1 MKNLKTSNNT
11 NKNNDHTEISLGR
24 VLPRLEYTSDAP
36 VKLVFLVLYILGAI
50 LIWNTQ
56 ADIAASTEKIEYISP
71 IAEFAAKNI
80 FVTYL
85 IIAGIAVTILI
96 LTPIGMRSV
105 QDRLKSIGL
114 VNHSEAVPELKGK
127 HKDRNN
133 PRISIWEFTSQG
145 IPLKVWKDKQ
155 AAIETA
161 LDITIVKM
169 KNGSGKSRVLIHA
182 VPAVSDL
189 PDIIKWNDKLLS
201 QQSFVL
207 KLGESFTGPVTV
219 DLARVPHILLGGATG
234 SGKSVLLKLLLMQA
248 NKKGANVCIADFKGG
263 VDFPPV
269 WHKECRMC
277 FEEQATLELLT
288 ELTEELERRKHLLKA
303 AGLPNIDHYNVATGE
318 NLQRYI
324 FACDELAEMLDKTG
338 LTKEQKEIVVKIESK
353 LSVIARQG
361 RAFGIHLILATQRP
375 DSAILNGQIKNNLNC
390 RICGRADNVLS
401 MIILDKTD
409 AADQIPEDAQG
420 RFLLNDGTMFQAYWF
435 DDAVG
440 IAGPHP

>member
-1 MKNLKTSNNT
+1 MKATKTT
-11 NKNNDHTEISLGR
+11 KKNDTTRISLGR
-24 VLPRLEYTSDAP
+24 NLPRLDSTSDAP
-36 VKLVFLVLYILGAI
+36 VKLIFLILYILGAI

-56 ADIAASTEKIEYISP
+56 AGIAASTEKIEYISP

-96 LTPIGMRSV
+96 LTPIGKRSV
-105 QDRLKSIGL
+105 QDQLKSIGL
-114 VNHSEAVPELKGK
+114 INHSEAVPELKSK
-127 HKDRNN
+127 HKDKKN
-133 PRISIWEFTSQG
+133 PRISIWEFTSEG
-145 IPLKVWKDKQ
+145 IPLKVWKDKKE
-155 AAIETA
+155 AIETV
-161 LDITIVKM
+161 LDITIVKI

-189 PDIIKWNDKLLS
+189 PDMIEWKDKFLS
-201 QQSFVL
+201 QQSFIL
-207 KLGESFTGPVTV
+207 NLGESITGPVSV
-219 DLARVPHILLGGATG
+219 DLTRVPHILLGGATG

-248 NKKGANVCIADFKGG
+248 NKKGAKVCIADFKGG

-277 FEEQATLELLT
+277 FEEQSTLELLT
-288 ELTEELERRKHLLKA
+288 ELTEELERRKQLLKT
-303 AGLPNIDHYNVATGE
+303 AGLPNIDHYNAATGE

-324 FACDELAEMLDKTG
+324 FACDELAQMLDKTG
-338 LTKEQKEIVVKIESK
+338 LTKEQKEIINKIESN
-353 LSVIARQG
+353 LSIIARLG

-375 DSAILNGQIKNNLNC
+375 DSTILNGQIKNNINY

-401 MIILDKTD
+401 QIILDNTN

-420 RFLLNDGTMFQAYWF
+420 RFILHDGTVFQAYWF
-435 DDAVG
+435 DDTGG
-440 IAGPHP
+440 I

>member
-1 MKNLKTSNNT
+1 MKAKKSPK
-11 NKNNDHTEISLGR
+11 KNDTTKISLGR
-24 VLPRLEYTSDAP
+24 SLPRLDSTSDAP
-36 VKLVFLVLYILGAI
+36 VKLIFLVLYIMGAI
-50 LIWNTQ
+50 LIWHTQ
-56 ADIAASTEKIEYISP
+56 ADIVASTEKIEYISP

-85 IIAGIAVTILI
+85 LVAGIAVTILI
-96 LTPIGMRSV
+96 FFPIGKRSV
-105 QDRLKSIGL
+105 QDQLKSIGL
-114 VNHSEAVPELKGK
+114 INHSDAVPELK
-127 HKDRNN
+127 HKRKDKQN
-133 PRISIWEFTSQG
+133 PKISIWEFTSQG

-189 PDIIKWNDKLLS
+189 PDMIKWKDKYLS
-201 QQSFVL
+201 TQSFIL
-207 KLGESFTGPVTV
+207 NLGESFTGPVTV
-219 DLARVPHILLGGATG
+219 DLVRVPHILLGGATG

-277 FEEQATLELLT
+277 FEEQSALELLT
-288 ELTEELERRKHLLKA
+288 ELTEELERRKQLLKA
-303 AGLPNIDHYNVATGE
+303 TGLPNIDHYIAATGE

-338 LTKEQKEIVVKIESK
+338 LTKEQKETVVKIEG
-353 LSVIARQG
+353 LLGTIARQG

-375 DSAILNGQIKNNLNC
+375 DSAILNGQIKNNINC

-420 RFLLNDGTMFQAYWF
+420 RFLLHDGTMFQAYWF
-435 DDAVG
+435 DDIAG
-440 IAGPHP
+440 IAAAHS

>member
-1 MKNLKTSNNT
+1 MKETKSPKKNDSTKTG
-11 NKNNDHTEISLGR
+11 LGR
-24 VLPRLEYTSDAP
+24 VLPRLDSTFDAP
-36 VKLVFLVLYILGAI
+36 VKLIFLILYILGAV
-50 LIWNTQ
+50 LIWNAQ
-56 ADIAASTEKIEYISP
+56 ANIAAATENIEYISP
-71 IAEFAAKNI
+71 MAEFVAENI
-80 FVTYL
+80 FATYL

-96 LTPIGMRSV
+96 LTPIGKRSV
-105 QDRLKSIGL
+105 QDQLKSIGL
-114 VNHSEAVPELKGK
+114 VNHSEAVPELKSK
-127 HKDRNN
+127 RKDKKN
-133 PRISIWEFTSQG
+133 PKITIWEFTSQG

-189 PDIIKWNDKLLS
+189 PDMIKWKDKFLS
-201 QQSFVL
+201 QQSFIL
-207 KLGESFTGPVTV
+207 NLGESFTGPVTV

-277 FEEQATLELLT
+277 FEEQSTLELLT
-288 ELTEELERRKHLLKA
+288 ELTGELERRKQLLKA
-303 AGLPNIDHYNVATGE
+303 AGLPNIDHYNAATGE

-338 LTKEQKEIVVKIESK
+338 LTKDQKEIVVKIEG
-353 LSVIARQG
+353 LLGTIARQG

-375 DSAILNGQIKNNLNC
+375 DSTILNGQIKNNINC

-401 MIILDKTD
+401 QIILDNTS
-409 AADQIPEDAQG
+409 AAEQIPEDAQG
-420 RFLLNDGTMFQAYWF
+420 RFILHDGTVFQAYWF
-435 DDAVG
+435 DDTGG
-440 IAGPHP
+440 I

>member
-1 MKNLKTSNNT
+1 MKATKTPKSDPNNSVT
-11 NKNNDHTEISLGR
+11 KISLGR
-24 VLPRLEYTSDAP
+24 VLPRLDSTSDAP
-36 VKLVFLVLYILGAI
+36 VKLIFLVMYILGAI

-71 IAEFAAKNI
+71 IAELAANNI

-85 IIAGIAVTILI
+85 LGAGILVTILI
-96 LTPIGMRSV
+96 LTPIGKRSV
-105 QDRLKSIGL
+105 QEQLRSIGL
-114 VNHSEAVPELKGK
+114 VNHADAVPELKSK
-127 HKDRNN
+127 RKDKQN
-133 PRISIWEFTSQG
+133 PKITIWEFTSQG
-145 IPLKVWKDKQ
+145 IPLKVWQDKQ
-155 AAIETA
+155 AAIETT

-169 KNGSGKSRVLIHA
+169 KNGSGKSRVLIQA

-189 PDIIKWNDKLLS
+189 PDMIKWKDKYLS

-207 KLGESFTGPVTV
+207 NLGESFTGTITV

-248 NKKGANVCIADFKGG
+248 TKKGAKVCIADFKGG

-269 WHKECRMC
+269 WHKKCRMC
-277 FEEQATLELLT
+277 FEEQSALELLT
-288 ELTEELERRKHLLKA
+288 ELTEELERRKQLLKA
-303 AGLPNIDHYNVATGE
+303 AGLPNIDHYNAVTGE
-318 NLQRYI
+318 KLQRYI

-338 LTKEQKEIVVKIESK
+338 LTKEQKEIVVKIEG
-353 LSVIARQG
+353 LLGTIARQG

-375 DSAILNGQIKNNLNC
+375 DSAILNGQIKNNINC

-420 RFLLNDGTMFQAYWF
+420 RFLLHDGTMFQAYWF
-435 DDAVG
+435 DDTGG
-440 IAGPHP
+440 I

>member
-1 MKNLKTSNNT
+1 MKATKTPK
-11 NKNNDHTEISLGR
+11 KNDTTKISLGR
-24 VLPRLEYTSDAP
+24 VLPRLDATSDAP
-36 VKLVFLVLYILGAI
+36 VKLIFLILYILGAV
-50 LIWNTQ
+50 LIWHTQ
-56 ADIAASTEKIEYISP
+56 ADIAASTEKIQYISP
-71 IAEFAAKNI
+71 IAEFAARNI
-80 FVTYL
+80 FATYL
-85 IIAGIAVTILI
+85 IVAGIVVTILI
-96 LTPIGMRSV
+96 LTPIGKRSV
-105 QDRLKSIGL
+105 QKQLQTIGL
-114 VNHSEAVPELKGK
+114 VNHAEAVPELKSK
-127 HKDRNN
+127 RKDKQN
-133 PRISIWEFTSQG
+133 PKITIWEFTSQG
-145 IPLKVWKDKQ
+145 IPLKAWKDKKE
-155 AAIETA
+155 AIETA

-189 PDIIKWNDKLLS
+189 PDIIKWKDKYLS

-207 KLGESFTGPVTV
+207 NLGESFTGPVTM

-277 FEEQATLELLT
+277 FEEQSTLELLT
-288 ELTEELERRKHLLKA
+288 ELAEELERRKRLLKA
-303 AGLPNIDHYNVATGE
+303 AGLPNIDHYNAVTGE

-353 LSVIARQG
+353 LSIIARQG

-375 DSAILNGQIKNNLNC
+375 DSTILNGQIKNNINC

-401 MIILDKTD
+401 MIILDNTD

-420 RFLLNDGTMFQAYWF
+420 RFLLHDGTIFQAYWF
-435 DDAVG
+435 DDTGG
-440 IAGPHP
+440 I

>member
-1 MKNLKTSNNT
+1 MKTTKTPK
-11 NKNNDHTEISLGR
+11 KNDTTKISLGR
-24 VLPRLEYTSDAP
+24 VLPRLDSTSDTP
-36 VKLVFLVLYILGAI
+36 VKLIFLILYILGAM
-50 LIWNTQ
+50 LIWKTQ

-96 LTPIGMRSV
+96 LTPLGKRSV
-105 QDRLKSIGL
+105 QEQLKSIGL
-114 VNHSEAVPELKGK
+114 VNHSEAVPELKSK
-127 HKDRNN
+127 RKDKKN
-133 PRISIWEFTSQG
+133 PRITIWEFTSQG

-169 KNGSGKSRVLIHA
+169 KNGSGKSRVLIYA

-189 PDIIKWNDKLLS
+189 PDMIKWKDKFLS
-201 QQSFVL
+201 QQSFIL
-207 KLGESFTGPVTV
+207 NLGESFTGSVTV
-219 DLARVPHILLGGATG
+219 DLSRVPHIMLGGATG

-248 NKKGANVCIADFKGG
+248 TKKGAKVCIADFKGG

-277 FEEQATLELLT
+277 FEEQSTLELLT
-288 ELTEELERRKHLLKA
+288 ELTKELEHRKQLLKVS
-303 AGLPNIDHYNVATGE
+303 GLPNIEHYKAATGE

-338 LTKEQKEIVVKIESK
+338 LTKDQKETVNKIEGL
-353 LSVIARQG
+353 LSTIARQG

-375 DSAILNGQIKNNLNC
+375 DSTILNGQIKNNINC

-401 MIILDKTD
+401 MIILDNTD
-409 AADQIPEDAQG
+409 AADLIPEDAQG
-420 RFLLNDGTMFQAYWF
+420 RFLLHDGTMFQAYWF
-435 DDAVG
+435 EDSNL
-440 IAGPHP
+440 

>member
-1 MKNLKTSNNT
+1 MKATKTPKSGPNNFIT
-11 NKNNDHTEISLGR
+11 KISLGR
-24 VLPRLEYTSDAP
+24 ILPRLDSTSDAP
-36 VKLVFLVLYILGAI
+36 VKLIFLILYILGAI
-50 LIWNTQ
+50 LVWNTQ

-85 IIAGIAVTILI
+85 LGAGILVTILI
-96 LTPIGMRSV
+96 LTPISKRSV
-105 QDRLKSIGL
+105 QEQLKSIGL
-114 VNHSEAVPELKGK
+114 VNHSEAVPELKSK
-127 HKDRNN
+127 RKDKKN
-133 PRISIWEFTSQG
+133 PRITIWEFTSQG
-145 IPLKVWKDKQ
+145 IPLKVWQDKQ

-169 KNGSGKSRVLIHA
+169 KNGSGKSRVLIQA

-189 PDIIKWNDKLLS
+189 PDMIKWKDKYLS
-201 QQSFVL
+201 QQPFVL
-207 KLGESFTGPVTV
+207 NLGESFTGPITV

-248 NKKGANVCIADFKGG
+248 IKKGAKVCIADFKGG

-277 FEEQATLELLT
+277 FEEQSTLELLT
-288 ELTEELERRKHLLKA
+288 ELVEELERRKKLLSA
-303 AGLPNIDHYNVATGE
+303 SGLPNIDHHNAVTGE
-318 NLQRYI
+318 HLQRYI

-338 LTKEQKEIVVKIESK
+338 LTKDQKETVNKIEGL
-353 LSVIARQG
+353 LSTIARQG

-375 DSAILNGQIKNNLNC
+375 DSTILNGQIKNNINC

-401 MIILDKTD
+401 MIILDNTD

-420 RFLLNDGTMFQAYWF
+420 RFLLNDGTMFQSYWF
-435 DDAVG
+435 DDTGG
-440 IAGPHP
+440 I

>member
-1 MKNLKTSNNT
+1 MKATKTPKPYQ
-11 NKNNDHTEISLGR
+11 NKVTTETSLGKG
-24 VLPRLEYTSDAP
+24 LPRLDSTDHAP
-36 VKLVFLVLYILGAI
+36 VKLIFLVLYILGAV

-56 ADIAASTEKIEYISP
+56 ADIAANTDKIEYISP
-71 IAEFAAKNI
+71 IAEFAARNI

-96 LTPIGMRSV
+96 LTPIGKRSI
-105 QDRLKSIGL
+105 QERLKSIGL
-114 VNHSEAVPELKGK
+114 VNHAEAVPELKSK
-127 HKDRNN
+127 QKDKQNSK
-133 PRISIWEFTSQG
+133 ISIWEFTSQG
-145 IPLKVWKDKQ
+145 IPLKVWKDKKE
-155 AAIETA
+155 AIETA

-169 KNGSGKSRVLIHA
+169 KNGSGKSRVLIYA

-189 PDIIKWNDKLLS
+189 PDMIQWKDKYLS
-201 QQSFVL
+201 QQSFIL
-207 KLGESFTGPVTV
+207 NLGESFTGPVTV

-277 FEEQATLELLT
+277 FEEQSTLELLT
-288 ELTEELERRKHLLKA
+288 ELAEELERRKQLLKSS
-303 AGLPNIDHYNVATGE
+303 GLPNIDHHNAATGD

-338 LTKEQKEIVVKIESK
+338 LTKEQKEIVNKIEGL
-353 LSVIARQG
+353 LSTIARQG

-375 DSAILNGQIKNNLNC
+375 DSAILNGQIKNNINC

-409 AADQIPEDAQG
+409 AADLIPEDAQG
-420 RFLLNDGTMFQAYWF
+420 RFLLHDGTMFQAYWY
-435 DDAVG
+435 DDTG
-440 IAGPHP
+440 GG